1 LLNTREDSVGELAVR
16 TQDLSRTYGSTIA
29 VNALNLAVPTGSVFG
44 LIGPNGA
51 GKSTA
56 IRLLLGLLKPSSGC
70 ASVLGFDTMT
80 EADRI
85 RERSGAVL
93 DFCSLYDHLSALE
106 NLEFYGRIWR
116 ISATDRRARAR
127 ELLGRLGL
135 WERRGELV
143 HGWSR
148 DLRQR
153 LCIARSIFH
162 RPSIL
167 FLDEPTA
174 GLDPL
179 AAAAVQRDL
188 AEAAAAE
195 AMTVVLT
202 TTNLAQAE
210 TLCTHVAVMNRGVLL
225 AGGPIGEI
233 CSYGARPR
241 LEIVG
246 RGFTDEVVTLLAR
259 RPEIAAISRLDNG
272 LALDLIGNVDT
283 APLVSLL
290 VESSA
295 DVEEVKKNRVSLQ
308 AAFMTLVQQS
318 RRLEELS

>member
-1 LLNTREDSVGELAVR
+1 MRRNSVGELAVR
-16 TQDLSRTYGSTIA
+16 AQDITRTYGSTIA
-29 VNALNLAVPTGSVFG
+29 VNSLNLTVPTGAVFG

-56 IRLLLGLLKPSSGC
+56 IRLLLGLLKPSSGR
-70 ASVLGFDTMT
+70 ATVLGFDTVT

-93 DFCSLYDHLSALE
+93 ETCSLYGHLSALE

-116 ISATDRRARAR
+116 MPAAERRARAR
-127 ELLGRLGL
+127 QLLGRLGL
-135 WERRGELV
+135 WDRRGELIQS
-143 HGWSR
+143 WSR

-179 AAAAVQRDL
+179 ATASIQRDL
-188 AEAAAAE
+188 AEAAATE
-195 AMTVVLT
+195 AVTIVLT
-202 TTNLAQAE
+202 TNNLTQAE
-210 TLCTHVAVMNRGVLL
+210 ALCTHVAVINRGVLL

-233 CSYGARPR
+233 CTAGVRPQ
-241 LEIVG
+241 LEIIG
-246 RGFTDEVVTLLAR
+246 RGFTDEVVALLAR
-259 RPEIAAISRLDNG
+259 RPEIAAINRLDNG

-308 AAFMTLVQQS
+308 AAFTSLVQQS
-318 RRLEELS
+318 RRLEKHP